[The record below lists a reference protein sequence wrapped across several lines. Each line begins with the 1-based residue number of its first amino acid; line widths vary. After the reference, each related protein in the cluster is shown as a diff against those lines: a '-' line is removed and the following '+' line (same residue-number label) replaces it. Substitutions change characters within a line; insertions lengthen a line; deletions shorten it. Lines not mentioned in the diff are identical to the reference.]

1 MALQFQG
8 ECFSTQERKMYAS
21 VNDMPT
27 PIGTIDEL
35 LEDGDTSARPFKVFI
50 GHNLGNRSFL
60 MSIPLR
66 DFFSISQVANE
77 RSTNGA
83 PLAQRPLNEEHASK
97 LAVYILKGLVSSA
110 IKRRQITKQPDSAA
124 LSELQQYLGPQPYL
138 ALQPIVVNIRN
149 CNPGGANIAGSRMTT
164 REEETACFKVMLS
177 QRDILWVVDGQHRRK
192 AMELVFKFLDDVR
205 MYQKY
210 PKKGCLY
217 LAAVGQDVPPAAL
230 QAWHECLE
238 VASGF
243 STVMVEVHLGL
254 DVDQERQMFHDLNNL
269 AKKVEKSLALKFDT
283 SNPVNRF
290 IKEVLLDDILG
301 WDDLQ
306 DKDSTD
312 WHDDNGIWSYK
323 DIVAV
328 NAHLFLNKT
337 NISGATPALV
347 DPKIELATK
356 VWQEVKNIPG
366 FGEPGAK
373 TKTVAAQPVV
383 VKAIA
388 KLAYDFAFGKRR
400 SHLADKHLQTLLY
413 GIGKFNFSHDNAV
426 WQYYQMTE
434 EERIQNNLQGL
445 RDYLPSDDEGY
456 NRDIGR
462 FDPSTGWMR
471 FGAKHNDIYPIVGD
485 MMRWSLGLPRRGQ
498 KESTEE
504 LLDAL

>member
-1 MALQFQG
+1 
-8 ECFSTQERKMYAS
+8 MYDS
-21 VNDMPT
+21 VNEMPT

-60 MSIPLR
+60 MSVPMR

-77 RSTNGA
+77 RSANGA

-110 IKRRQITKQPDSAA
+110 IQRRRIMKQPESPA
-124 LSELQQYLGPQPYL
+124 LNELQQYLGPQPYL
-138 ALQPIVVNIRN
+138 ALQPLVANIRN
-149 CNPGGANIAGSRMTT
+149 CNPGGVGIAGSRMTT
-164 REEETACFKVMLS
+164 EDKETACFKVMLS
-177 QRDILWVVDGQHRRK
+177 QRDILWIVDGQHRRK
-192 AMELVFKFLDDVR
+192 AMELVFKFLDDIR

-210 PKKGCLY
+210 PKKGSLY
-217 LAAVGQDVPPAAL
+217 LAAVGQEVPSPAL

-243 STVMVEVHLGL
+243 ATVMVEVHLGL

-290 IKEVLLDDILG
+290 IKEVLLDDVLG

-306 DKDSTD
+306 EKDSTD
-312 WHDDNGIWSYK
+312 WHDDNGVWSYK

-347 DPKIELATK
+347 DPKVDLATRL
-356 VWQEVKNIPG
+356 WQEVANIPG
-366 FGEPGAK
+366 FGKPGAK
-373 TKTVAAQPVV
+373 IITVAAQPVV

-388 KLAYDFAFGKRR
+388 KLAFDFAFGKRR
-400 SHLADKHLQTLLY
+400 GIMADKYLETLLS
-413 GIGKFNFSHDNAV
+413 GIAKFNFSHDNPV

-434 EERIQNNLQGL
+434 EQRIQNNLQGL
-445 RDYLPSDDEGY
+445 REYLPSDDEGY
-456 NRDIGR
+456 NRDVGK
-462 FDPSTGWMR
+462 FDQATGWMR
-471 FGAKHNDIYPIVGD
+471 FGAKHNDIYPIIGD
-485 MMRWSLGLPRRGQ
+485 MIRWSLGLPRRGQ
-498 KESTEE
+498 KDNLDD
-504 LLDAL
+504 LL

>member
-1 MALQFQG
+1 
-8 ECFSTQERKMYAS
+8 MYAS

-35 LEDGDTSARPFKVFI
+35 LEDGDSSARPFKVFI

-60 MSIPLR
+60 MSVPMR

-77 RSTNGA
+77 RAANGS
-83 PLAQRPLNEEHASK
+83 PVAQRPLNEEHASK
-97 LAVYILKGLVSSA
+97 LALYILKGLVSSA
-110 IKRRQITKQPDSAA
+110 VKRRQIMKQDESAA
-124 LSELQQYLGPQPYL
+124 LAEIQKYLGPQPYL
-138 ALQPIVVNIRN
+138 ALQPLVVNIRN
-149 CNPGGANIAGSRMTT
+149 CAPDGANISGTRMTT
-164 REEETACFKVMLS
+164 KEEETACFKVMLS
-177 QRDILWVVDGQHRRK
+177 QRHILWVVDGQHRRK

-210 PKKGCLY
+210 PKKGSLY
-217 LAAVGQDVPPAAL
+217 LAAAGQDVSHEAL

-243 STVMVEVHLGL
+243 ATVMVEAHLGL

-301 WDDLQ
+301 WDDVQ

-312 WHDDNGIWSYK
+312 WHEDNGIWSYK
-323 DIVAV
+323 DLVAV
-328 NAHLFLNKT
+328 NALLFLNKT

-347 DPKIELATK
+347 DPKVELATR

-373 TKTVAAQPVV
+373 MKTVGAQPVV

-388 KLAYDFAFGKRR
+388 RLAFDFAFGKRR
-400 SHLADKHLQTLLY
+400 GVLADIHLQKLLD
-413 GIGKFNFSHDNAV
+413 GIADFNFSHDNPA
-426 WQYYQMTE
+426 WKYYQLTE
-434 EERIQNNLQGL
+434 DERTQQNLQGL
-445 RDYLPSDDEGY
+445 ADYLPSDTEGS
-456 NRDIGR
+456 NRDIGKY
-462 FDPSTGWMR
+462 DPSTGWMR
-471 FGAKHNDIYPIVGD
+471 FGAKHNDIYPIIGD
-485 MMRWSLGLPRRGQ
+485 ILRWSLGLPRRGQ
-498 KESTEE
+498 KETSND